1 MKTLKLK
8 EGLYWTGVLDPQL
21 RVFDI
26 IMETEFGTT
35 YNSYLLKGSEK
46 TALFETAKEKYF
58 DEYLEK
64 VKELT
69 DPSKIDYI
77 IVNHTEPDHAGS
89 LAKLL
94 DYSPNANIVATPTAI
109 GFLKHILNRDF
120 YSIPVQDGDT
130 LSLGDKTLRFLSLP
144 NLHWPDSMYTYAEE
158 DKVLFT
164 CDSFGSHYSHEGILR
179 STVTDTEG
187 YMRATKYYFDNI
199 LGPFKRPY
207 LTNALKKIQGLPL
220 EMICTGHGPVLDSHI
235 DELMAIYQEW
245 CAAPEKPEK
254 KLVVIPYVSA
264 YGYTAMLA
272 EKIAKGVEDC
282 GGIEVRLYDLVGAD
296 QSQVLGDIAAADGL
310 LFGTPTILGEALA
323 PIWGLLTSMYPPVHG
338 GKLASA
344 FGSYGWSG
352 EGVPHIVERLK
363 QLRLKVVDGFRVRF
377 KPDDNQLT
385 DAYEFGYQFGC
396 TLLGKENDRKQAGK
410 RKVLKCLVCGA
421 ILEEGTQ
428 ICPVC
433 GVGPENFVEVE
444 ESENA
449 FVKDT
454 EEIFLILGAGAAG
467 VSAAEA
473 IRQRNR
479 TASIVLVSQEK
490 ALPYN
495 RPMLTKNMFAGL
507 DEEHLAIHPA
517 RWYEENNIYRVAG
530 KEIEKIDPAAHEVTM
545 TDGSKFSYA
554 KCIYALGARCFVPP
568 IPGAEQPGVVAVRTL
583 EDVKKVKNALEAP
596 GDAVVIGGGVLGL
609 EAAWELHREGR
620 KVTVLEVADRLLA
633 GKADTAVSEMLSAAA
648 KAQGITIRTGAVI
661 SQITGQ
667 GAVTGVTLADGETLP
682 AVLVVV
688 SCGIRANTDVAKAA
702 GLTLG
707 RAVQVDDQMRTSAAD
722 IFACGDCAEYQG
734 VNTGLW
740 SQAVE
745 MGKAAGAAAAGD
757 DSAPYVPQTPALHL
771 AAFGT
776 SLYSVGDSGSDPK
789 KQYKTVEFRD
799 DQRRTIEKYYF
810 FNGRLV
816 GATLLGDTSKLALVT
831 EAVSENRSFKS
842 MF

>member
-8 EGLYWTGVLDPQL
+8 EGLYWTGILDPEL

-26 IMETEFGTT
+26 IMNTEFGTT

-58 DEYLEK
+58 DRYLEK
-64 VKELT
+64 VQELT
-69 DPSKIDYI
+69 DPAKIDYI

-130 LSLGDKTLRFLSLP
+130 LSLGDKTLRFFSLP

-207 LTNALKKIQGLPL
+207 LTNALKKIEGLPL

-235 DELMAIYQEW
+235 DELMATYHEW
-245 CAAPEKPEK
+245 CAAPAKPEK

-264 YGYTAMLA
+264 YGYTAALA
-272 EKIAKGVEDC
+272 KEIAKGIEDC
-282 GGIEVRLYDLVGAD
+282 GGIEVRLYDLVEAD
-296 QSQVLGDIAAADGL
+296 QAQVLGDIAAADGL

-323 PIWGLLTSMYPPVHG
+323 PIWNLLTSMYPPVHG

-363 QLRLKVVDGFRVRF
+363 QLRLKVLDGFRVRF
-377 KPDDNQLT
+377 KPDENQLT

-396 TLLGKENDRKQAGK
+396 TLSGRENDRKKAA
-410 RKVLKCLVCGA
+410 RKKLLKCLVCGA

-444 ESENA
+444 ETDSS

-473 IRQRNR
+473 IRERNR

-490 ALPYN
+490 ILPYN
-495 RPMLTKNMFAGL
+495 RPMLTKNMFANLSEGQ
-507 DEEHLAIHPA
+507 LAIHPA
-517 RWYEENNIYRVAG
+517 QWYEDNQIIRITG
-530 KEIEKIDPAAHEVTM
+530 KEIASLDPAAHEVAM

-568 IPGAEQPGVVAVRTL
+568 IAGSEQKGVVAIRTL
-583 EDVKKVKNALEAP
+583 DDVQKVKDTLENTK
-596 GDAVVIGGGVLGL
+596 DAVVIGGGVLGL
-609 EAAWELHREGR
+609 EAAWELRREGC
-620 KVTVLEVADRLLA
+620 KVTVLEAADRLLA
-633 GKADTAVSEMLSAAA
+633 GKADSAVSEMLTAAA

-661 SQITGQ
+661 SALTGE
-667 GAVTGVTLADGETLP
+667 GSVTGVALADGETIP
-682 AVLVVV
+682 AGLVVV
-688 SCGIRANTDVAKAA
+688 SCGIRANTDVASAA
-702 GLTLG
+702 GLTVN
-707 RAVQVDDQMRTSAAD
+707 RAVAVDGQMRTSAAG
-722 IFACGDCAEYQG
+722 IFACGDCAEYEG
-734 VNTGLW
+734 VNLGLW
-740 SQAVE
+740 SQAVD
-745 MGKAAGAAAAGD
+745 MGKVAGAAAAGD
-757 DSAPYVPQTPALHL
+757 DSVEYVLQTAALHL
-771 AAFGT
+771 AAFET
-776 SLYSVGDSGSDPK
+776 SLYSVGDTGTDPK
-789 KQYKTVEFRD
+789 KSYKTVEFRD

-816 GATLLGDTSKLALVT
+816 GATLLGDTSKLAAVT
-831 EAVSENRSFKS
+831 AAVNENKPFKA